1 MCPWVGLVPRQT
13 RSERRKR
20 SRRRE
25 FAKDVA
31 YEEREALLT
40 PALALDLPFLFN
52 VGNTTLQD
60 SI

>member
-1 MCPWVGLVPRQT
+1 MCPLVGLVPRQT
-13 RSERRKR
+13 RSERGGRR
-20 SRRRE
+20 RRRRE

-40 PALALDLPFLFN
+40 PALDLPFLFN